1 MAGLDNLQQGGDG
14 IIYPPESCTNLD
26 ITPGFGFDF
35 MTHTHMVTQYT
46 KPRVNTSAMI
56 KKSSSE

>member
-26 ITPGFGFDF
+26 ITVGFGFDF
-35 MTHTHMVTQYT
+35 MTHPHMVTQDT
-46 KPRVNTSAMI
+46 IPRVNTSALI
-56 KKSSSE
+56 K

>member
-26 ITPGFGFDF
+26 IAVGFGFDF
-35 MTHTHMVTQYT
+35 MTHPHMATQD
-46 KPRVNTSAMI
+46 KIPRVNTSAMI
-56 KKSSSE
+56 K